1 MSLWG
6 NLDASNNA
14 PIFWDAGGYTPNV
27 SANASVTANAANA
40 QFAGIFGN
48 TTIGFWREGV
58 ATGVFG
64 VDTTEANSNSLLSTG
79 DGRTV
84 THAGWVERI
93 AFTGPVLSIAVN
105 AAAVTVNSYITF
117 NGGSSG
123 AATNM
128 TGNVAANARVYV
140 NTTGHIVNVQI
151 SAGGSYANTPRV
163 ESQFY
168 AAPFTAAG
176 NTAIITAGSSTAAF
190 TLTMGGRANR
200 VMQETLVA
208 MGSMTGDATAA
219 EDSNYPDS

>member
-14 PIFWDAGGYTPNV
+14 PIFWDASGYTPNV
-27 SANASVTANAANA
+27 SANTSVTANAANA
-40 QFAGIFGN
+40 QFAGIYGN

-64 VDTTEANSNSLLSTG
+64 VDTTEANSNSLLTTG

-105 AAAVTVNSYITF
+105 AAAVTVNSFITF

-123 AATNM
+123 AEAGM
-128 TGNVAANARVYV
+128 TGNVAANARIFV
-140 NTTGHIVNVQI
+140 NTAGYIVNVQM
-151 SAGGSYANTPRV
+151 SSGGSYANTPRV
-163 ESQFY
+163 ENLFH
-168 AAPFTAAG
+168 AANNAL
-176 NTAIITAGSSTAAF
+176 ITPSYSNAVF

-200 VMQETLVA
+200 VHQETLVA

>member
-27 SANASVTANAANA
+27 SANASVTANAANG
-40 QFAGIFGN
+40 QFAGIYGN

-58 ATGVFG
+58 ATGIFG
-64 VDTTEANSNSLLSTG
+64 VDTTEANASSTLTTG
-79 DGRTV
+79 DGRNV

-105 AAAVTVNSYITF
+105 AAAVTVNSFITF

-123 AATNM
+123 AEAGM
-128 TGNVAANARVYV
+128 TGNVAANARIFV
-140 NTTGHIVNVQI
+140 NTAGYIVNVQI
-151 SAGGSYANTPRV
+151 SSGGSYANTPRV
-163 ESQFY
+163 ENLFH
-168 AAPFTAAG
+168 AANNAL
-176 NTAIITAGSSTAAF
+176 ITPSYSNAVF

-208 MGSMTGDATAA
+208 MGSMTGDATTA

>member
-27 SANASVTANAANA
+27 SANTSVTANAANA

-48 TTIGFWREGV
+48 TTIGFWRESV

-64 VDTTEANSNSLLSTG
+64 VDSTEASSLLTTG

-105 AAAVTVNSYITF
+105 AAAISVNSYITF

-140 NTTGHIVNVQI
+140 NTTGHIVNVEI
-151 SAGGSYANTPRV
+151 SSGGSYANTPRV

-200 VMQETLVA
+200 VVQETLVA
-208 MGSMTGDATAA
+208 MGSMTGDATSFANT
-219 EDSNYPDS
+219 NYPES

>member
-27 SANASVTANAANA
+27 SANASVTANAANG

-58 ATGVFG
+58 STGIFG
-64 VDTTEANSNSLLSTG
+64 VDTTEASSLLTTG

-93 AFTGPVLSIAVN
+93 AFTGPVLSIATN
-105 AAAVTVNSYITF
+105 AAAVTVNSFVTF

-123 AATNM
+123 AEAGM
-128 TGNVAANARVYV
+128 TGNVAANARIFV
-140 NTTGHIVNVQI
+140 NTTGHIVNVVVNL
-151 SAGGSYANTPRV
+151 GGTYANTPRV
-163 ESQFY
+163 ENLLH
-168 AAPFTAAG
+168 TANNAL
-176 NTAIITAGSSTAAF
+176 ITPSYSNAAF

-200 VMQETLVA
+200 VVQETLVA
-208 MGSMTGDATAA
+208 MGSMTGDATGG